1 MYAIIEDGSRQY
13 RVEPNALVTLDY
25 REIQP
30 GEPLELSRVLL
41 LQSGADTFIG
51 KPVVEGARVLTE
63 VVELP
68 TKKSIIQKFRRRKNY
83 RRLKGHTQPF
93 VRVRIKHI
101 LKAGEQPPVEA
112 PTTEVPPVEAP
123 KPEQPIAEAPKTE
136 QPIAEAPKTETPPV
150 EAPKPEQ
157 PVAEAPK
164 TEVPPVEAPTPEQP
178 VAEAPKTEQPG
189 AEGPTPT
196 A

>member
-1 MYAIIEDGSRQY
+1 MYAIVEDGSRQY

-30 GEPLELSRVLL
+30 GQPLELSRVLL
-41 LQSGADTFIG
+41 LQSGADTLIG
-51 KPVVEGARVLTE
+51 KPLVEGARVLTE

-101 LKAGEQPPVEA
+101 LKAGEEPSVEA
-112 PTTEVPPVEAP
+112 PKTEQPVAEAPAPVVATKTEPPVAEAPAPVEAP
-123 KPEQPIAEAPKTE
+123 KPEQPAA
-136 QPIAEAPKTETPPV
+136 

-157 PVAEAPK
+157 PAAEAP
-164 TEVPPVEAPTPEQP
+164 AP
-178 VAEAPKTEQPG
+178 
-189 AEGPTPT
+189 
-196 A
+196 